1 MSLRT
6 YSYKVIRQINILS
19 PFSEF
24 MGAFIVLGGL
34 LLCLFSKTSLH
45 LFINGYHS
53 SYGDIFFIHTTLLG
67 DGISACLVVVV
78 LRFINYRYGCEIYYC
93 YRNSVTTN
101 II

>member
-6 YSYKVIRQINILS
+6 YSYKVIRQIKILS